1 MYSRS
6 LAIKCPFF
14 RRRAADLLD
23 GVDMVLRFL
32 VIRHKSLD
40 IVGPPP
46 SWRAPSDAS
55 VPKRRDLDASEILE
69 ILRADWRPDTHRGY
83 YVTGRLNATV
93 YRDDCLFDGPD
104 PDMPVRGLRKYLN
117 AASQLFDQSKSRCEL
132 LSLEA
137 LEDDGQT
144 LVARWR
150 MNGVL
155 RLPWRPSLP
164 LWTGTTY
171 YHRDDRGLIYR
182 HEETWDM
189 SVFHAFM
196 LTFLPSFSE
205 RLGLVPSGAG
215 AEIPP
220 KSDSA

>member
-23 GVDMVLRFL
+23 GMDMVLRFL

-46 SWRAPSDAS
+46 SWRAPDAS
-55 VPKRRDLDASEILE
+55 GAKRRDLPAQEVLE
-69 ILRADWRPDTHRGY
+69 ILRQDWRPESNKGY

-104 PDMPVRGLRKYLN
+104 PDMPVQGLRKYLN

-137 LEDDGQT
+137 LDEDGKT
-144 LVARWR
+144 LLARWR

-155 RLPWRPSLP
+155 RLPWRPVLP
-164 LWTGTTY
+164 MWTGTTC
-171 YHRDDRGLIYR
+171 YHRDDQGLIYR

-189 SVFHAFM
+189 SVFQAFM
-196 LTFLPSFSE
+196 LTFLPSFSR

-215 AEIPP
+215 AEPSP
-220 KSDSA
+220 GSDSL